1 MGKSLPERVYDM
13 YMQGISIPD
22 IAKDLESTS
31 TSVRTM
37 ISNQR
42 RRLKIK
48 RIRVDLP
55 ESSVERLVQRAAQMG
70 VHPEDLAARMLKE
83 SIG

>member
-1 MGKSLPERVYDM
+1 MSKSLPERVYDM

-48 RIRVDLP
+48 RIKVDLP
-55 ESSVERLVQRAAQMG
+55 EASVERLVQRAAQMG

>member
-1 MGKSLPERVYDM
+1 MSKSLPERVYDM

-22 IAKDLESTS
+22 IAKDLESTN

-55 ESSVERLVQRAAQMG
+55 EASVERLVQRAAQMG